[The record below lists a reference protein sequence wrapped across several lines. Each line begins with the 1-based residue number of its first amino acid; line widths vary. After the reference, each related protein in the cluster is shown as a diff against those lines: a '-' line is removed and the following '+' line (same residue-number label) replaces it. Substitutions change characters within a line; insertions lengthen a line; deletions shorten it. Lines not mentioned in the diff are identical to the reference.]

1 MGFRRQGPPGYE
13 AVEWDKVA
21 KATHTRD
28 LLSSACRSKRFP
40 IFIYGD
46 VGVGKTCLAA
56 CMYRESVNN
65 PFWTRADQLLVDMS
79 QYRGGAELRRQL
91 KQYSSIFLDD
101 LGTMEPTRPMFNAF
115 FDLLELRKADPRIII
130 TSNHDPNRI
139 AELFDDRVRSRIM
152 AGTMIYLRGE
162 DRRAGQGKRV
172 QITA

>member
-1 MGFRRQGPPGYE
+1 
-13 AVEWDKVA
+13 
-21 KATHTRD
+21 
-28 LLSSACRSKRFP
+28 
-40 IFIYGD
+40 
-46 VGVGKTCLAA
+46 
-56 CMYRESVNN
+56 
-65 PFWTRADQLLVDMS
+65 MS

-115 FDLLELRKADPRIII
+115 FDLLELRKADPRVII